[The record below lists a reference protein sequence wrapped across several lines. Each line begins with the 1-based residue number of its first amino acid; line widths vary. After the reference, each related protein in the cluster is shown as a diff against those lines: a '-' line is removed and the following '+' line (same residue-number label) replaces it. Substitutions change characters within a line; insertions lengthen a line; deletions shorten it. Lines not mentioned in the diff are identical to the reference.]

1 MKFKRRAF
9 TTITAAVFILFGL
22 AATACGDREQI
33 TTVVA
38 SVPPSPTSE
47 TDTPAPTPPPSATPE
62 PPTTTPNLPTPTPQP
77 PTATPAPTPTPTVQ
91 ESKLALIGQM
101 GWYGNAAL
109 EEDTRSSLEES
120 LCALAID
127 HPTVFDAVIRRGWI
141 DPPDQQ
147 QLDVVASV
155 VRRLLA
161 LAQIEETVALD
172 VLAMQFLDS
181 VEPVESFDNDYLIGA
196 EIHVLDSLVLLAGR
210 ASGDFGDFLESLPF
224 DGGILDEYL
233 IYDDDDD
240 SKQDLVEDIFY
251 FFVQWDDPELAGEID
266 MLTEHVTFAKDIV
279 QFYYSNPMVYRQLYD
294 GLSARGAS
302 ASAILNFILVAE
314 LDSGIALSISEMP
327 VATTESYLEP
337 WFELRLAMR
346 FDTEKVREIVNT
358 YADADGIVDAD
369 VPELFLQLIGVYA
382 PEVSEMLAA
391 LPWISDGIRPIEFRI
406 EDGRRINRS
415 GTGEDEVLLTLLE
428 WVSEPDRPAL
438 IKLLEKDWIQD
449 AEIDRLE
456 RQTLR
461 SLVGNFSGEEG
472 EVLLDLQFLASI
484 ENDDRFALS
493 RLIHM
498 NAPEVELDFPFQDI
512 LEHPRF
518 NGDITNENQCYLER
532 VIEEL
537 RPGSERVPPNPGEGE
552 PC

>member
-1 MKFKRRAF
+1 
-9 TTITAAVFILFGL
+9 
-22 AATACGDREQI
+22 
-33 TTVVA
+33 
-38 SVPPSPTSE
+38 
-47 TDTPAPTPPPSATPE
+47 
-62 PPTTTPNLPTPTPQP
+62 
-77 PTATPAPTPTPTVQ
+77 
-91 ESKLALIGQM
+91 M

-109 EEDTRSSLEES
+109 EEDTRNSLEES
-120 LCALAID
+120 LCVLAID
-127 HPTVFDAVIRRGWI
+127 HPTVFDAVITRGWI

-155 VRRLLA
+155 VRRLLS
-161 LAQIEETVALD
+161 LAQVEEAVALD

-196 EIHVLDSLVLLAGR
+196 EIQVLDSLVLLAGM
-210 ASGDFGDFLESLPF
+210 ASGDFGDFLEILPF

-266 MLTEHVTFAKDIV
+266 MLTEHVTLAKDIV

-302 ASAILNFILVAE
+302 ASTILNFILVAE

-337 WFELRLAMR
+337 WFELRRAMR

-358 YADADGIVDAD
+358 YAAADGIVDAD
-369 VPELFLQLIGVYA
+369 IPELFLQLIGVYA

-406 EDGRRINRS
+406 EDGRRITRS
-415 GTGEDEVLLTLLE
+415 GTGEDEVILTLLV
-428 WVSEPDRPAL
+428 WVSEPNRPAL
-438 IKLLEKDWIQD
+438 IKLLGKDWIQD
-449 AEIDRLE
+449 AEIDWFE
-456 RQTLR
+456 RQALR
-461 SLVGNFSGEEG
+461 SLLGSFSGEEG

-484 ENDDRFALS
+484 ENDDRFALL

-498 NAPEVELDFPFQDI
+498 NAPEVELDYPFQDI

-518 NGDITNENQCYLER
+518 SGDITNDNQCYLER

>member
-47 TDTPAPTPPPSATPE
+47 TDTPAPTPPPSVTPE

-196 EIHVLDSLVLLAGR
+196 EIHVLDSLVLLAGM

-240 SKQDLVEDIFY
+240 SKQDLVEDIFF

-266 MLTEHVTFAKDIV
+266 MLSEHVTFAKDIV
-279 QFYYSNPMVYRQLYD
+279 QFYYSNPMGYRQLYD
-294 GLSARGAS
+294 GLSARDAS
-302 ASAILNFILVAE
+302 ASTILNFILVAE

-337 WFELRLAMR
+337 WFELRRAMR

-391 LPWISDGIRPIEFRI
+391 LPWISDGIRPIDFRI
-406 EDGRRINRS
+406 EDGRRITRS
-415 GTGEDEVLLTLLE
+415 GTGEDEVILTLLE
-428 WVSEPDRPAL
+428 WVSEPNRPAL

-461 SLVGNFSGEEG
+461 SLVGSFSGEEG

-518 NGDITNENQCYLER
+518 NGDITNDNQCYLER

>member
-196 EIHVLDSLVLLAGR
+196 EIHVLDSLVLLAGM

-302 ASAILNFILVAE
+302 ASTILNFILVAE

-428 WVSEPDRPAL
+428 WVSEPNRPAL

-518 NGDITNENQCYLER
+518 NGDITNDNQCYLER

>member
-196 EIHVLDSLVLLAGR
+196 EIHVLDSLVLLAGM

-279 QFYYSNPMVYRQLYD
+279 QFYYSNPMGYRQLYD

-302 ASAILNFILVAE
+302 ASTILNFILVAE

-337 WFELRLAMR
+337 WFELRRAMR

-358 YADADGIVDAD
+358 YAAADGIVDAD

-391 LPWISDGIRPIEFRI
+391 LPWISDGIRPIEFRT
-406 EDGRRINRS
+406 ENGRRINRS

-428 WVSEPDRPAL
+428 WVSEPNRPAL

-461 SLVGNFSGEEG
+461 RLVGNFSGEEG

-518 NGDITNENQCYLER
+518 NGDITNDNQCYLER

>member
-196 EIHVLDSLVLLAGR
+196 EIHVLDSLVLLAGM

-294 GLSARGAS
+294 GLSARDAS
-302 ASAILNFILVAE
+302 ASTILNFILVAE

-337 WFELRLAMR
+337 WFELRRAMR

-428 WVSEPDRPAL
+428 WVSEPNRPAL